1 MKKGRAANFF
11 SEDELN
17 AIRSAIAGAESDTSG
32 EIVPMVVDK
41 SDSYREAEVLGSVLV
56 SGMAALA
63 IEAGFQGYLLW
74 TSGSDWTQGRLETG
88 LALHAIS
95 VWTYIPLVFLLF
107 FAVRLVFRRFESL
120 KLLFAGRRRIAE
132 AVRERAIR
140 AFYEKGLYRT
150 RDETGVLIFMSLL
163 EHKVWILGDRGID
176 RKIPKQA
183 WLALAGELS
192 GGIREGRACEALC
205 SVIAS
210 CGEEL
215 ARHFPRKVDDIDE
228 LSNDVLT

>member
-11 SEDELN
+11 SDEEIN

-32 EIVPMVVDK
+32 EIVPMVVDR

-56 SGMAALA
+56 SGITALA
-63 IEAGFQGYLLW
+63 IEAGLQLYMLW
-74 TSGSDWTQGRLETG
+74 AAGSDWTQGRLETS
-88 LALHAIS
+88 LALHSIS
-95 VWTYIPLVFLLF
+95 IWTYIPLVFILF
-107 FAVRLVFRRFESL
+107 FAVRPAFRRFDRL
-120 KLLFAGRRRIAE
+120 KLLFVGRRRIAE
-132 AVRERAIR
+132 AVRERAVR

-150 RDETGVLIFMSLL
+150 RDETGVLILISLL

-176 RKIPKQA
+176 RKIPEKD

-192 GGIREGRACEALC
+192 DGIREGQSCKALC

-215 ARHFPRKVDDIDE
+215 AKHFPRKADDIDE
-228 LSNDVLT
+228 LENDLIR